1 MSGKPTKHAEL
12 LLLCGKVRDEAL
24 TPEDAARLDRL
35 LQSSDEAKRLYVQY
49 MSVAS
54 ILESRG
60 AAEEQADGSAE
71 PAGTVDHDLLA
82 ELLEQEQEAEVA
94 VVAQPE
100 VLRLKA
106 GRDKQAWQLAGAWR
120 FVVRQPAAWGA
131 VAAAV
136 ALAVTL
142 AVVFIGGNDGPGPIA
157 EQPGSS
163 SQPEPVVPDD
173 TEANPAITPGV
184 ISGVATLTAERG
196 AVWAEGALAPGS
208 PLQPGGRFTL
218 TEGSAEITTRRG
230 AVAVLEAPTTIELLD
245 NDNALRLVTGR
256 LVGICETESSK
267 GFVVRTLHMDVTDIG
282 TRFGV
287 DATRPDITE
296 VHVLRGEV
304 EVVRPAGAGEPAPEP
319 IRVVQGQA
327 VRAMAASADLVSIPP
342 QYKPFTEGLAMYRL
356 PGTAATIHRGATT
369 DSEWRLIAVDDQ
381 RLETPVP
388 LSIGKPV
395 GASQVTPN
403 LPGIARWVRVD
414 DTEAYQGDQDAV
426 YTIQANFIVPNHID
440 LDTAVLQ
447 IDFHADDRLEG
458 VQFNSRPY
466 AGWQQVEQTRNG
478 KGTALIPLRDVL
490 VTHGIN
496 GVNLNVKNIA
506 TTELYLHLAWR
517 IESDPEPTN

>member
-24 TPEDAARLDRL
+24 TPEDTARLDRL

-120 FVVRQPAAWGA
+120 FVVRQPAVWGA

-142 AVVFIGGNDGPGPIA
+142 VIVFTGGGEQPERVA
-157 EQPGSS
+157 EQPGNTG
-163 SQPEPVVPDD
+163 QPKPAVPD
-173 TEANPAITPGV
+173 TPALAEA
-184 ISGVATLTAERG
+184 VATLTAERG
-196 AVWAEGALAPGS
+196 AVWQQRPGRD
-208 PLQPGGRFTL
+208 LYAGQRFTL
-218 TEGSAEITTRRG
+218 TEGFAEITTRRG
-230 AVAVLEAPTTIELLD
+230 AVATIEAPAMIELFD
-245 NDNALRLVTGR
+245 SDNALRLVTGK

-267 GFVVRTLHMDVTDIG
+267 GFVVRTPHMDVTDIG
-282 TRFGV
+282 TRFGI
-287 DATRPDITE
+287 DATQADLTE

-369 DSEWRLIAVDDQ
+369 DSEWRLIAVNDE

-388 LSIGKPV
+388 LSIGTPR
-395 GASQVTPN
+395 GASQATPN
-403 LPGIARWVRVD
+403 LPG
-414 DTEAYQGDQDAV
+414 
-426 YTIQANFIVPNHID
+426 
-440 LDTAVLQ
+440 
-447 IDFHADDRLEG
+447 
-458 VQFNSRPY
+458 
-466 AGWQQVEQTRNG
+466 
-478 KGTALIPLRDVL
+478 
-490 VTHGIN
+490 
-496 GVNLNVKNIA
+496 
-506 TTELYLHLAWR
+506 
-517 IESDPEPTN
+517 